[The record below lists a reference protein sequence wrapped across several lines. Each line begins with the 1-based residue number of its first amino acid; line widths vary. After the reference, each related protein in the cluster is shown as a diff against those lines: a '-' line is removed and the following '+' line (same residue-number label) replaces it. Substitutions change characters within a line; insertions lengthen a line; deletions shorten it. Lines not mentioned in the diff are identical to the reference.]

1 MAVAAENS
9 RRFTPGAYHGF
20 RAERQALQ
28 RWHAMGAIT
37 WVLGGA
43 AAPVSR

>member
-1 MAVAAENS
+1 MN
-9 RRFTPGAYHGF
+9 FHNLLQFHKIP
-20 RAERQALQ
+20 ALQ

-43 AAPVSR
+43 AAPISR